1 MRDKRVIFLAD
12 CQSFYAS
19 VEKAS
24 YPEYEHQPVVV
35 AGDPARR
42 SGVILAACPIAK
54 QHGVRTAERL
64 GEALAK
70 CPGLVVIKP
79 RMQRYIDISQRIT
92 DIFQGFTDLV
102 EPYSID
108 EQFLDVTGSLHLY
121 GSPQELAVL
130 IQQRLLMETGIYTR
144 FGISET
150 KVLAKMACDNY
161 AKKNDSGIYTLL
173 PDELPQTLW
182 KLPIQHLFMAGSRMT
197 AHFHAMGL
205 PTIGDLAR
213 TPLERL
219 KGMMRRRFGKNS
231 DISAELY
238 WRIANGEDSS
248 PVTPGTHEAAPK
260 SVGHMMTL
268 PRDYARL
275 EEIKVIVLEL
285 TELVCRRC
293 REMGYMGHVVSVSC
307 LGADY
312 ENMTGFSRQS
322 KMSDP
327 TNVTNQV
334 YHAAMQLLKKH
345 WDGRPVRRV
354 GVSLTGL
361 ADDSA
366 YQISLFEDPSRERSI
381 ALERTTDRLK
391 ARYGDSVILRAVSLA
406 GSGQAVDRAAKI
418 GGHYK

>member
-24 YPEYEHQPVVV
+24 HPEYEHQPVVV

-54 QHGVRTAERL
+54 QHGVKTAERL

-79 RMQRYIDISQRIT
+79 RMQRYIDVSQMIT
-92 DIFQGFTDLV
+92 EIFQCYTDMV

-108 EQFLDVTGSLHLY
+108 EQFMDVTGSLHLY
-121 GSPQELAVL
+121 GSPQELASQ
-130 IQQRLLMETGIYTR
+130 IQERLLMETGIYTR
-144 FGISET
+144 IGISET

-161 AKKNDSGIYTLL
+161 AKKNATGIYSLPVDNL
-173 PDELPQTLW
+173 PDTLW
-182 KLPIQHLFMAGSRMT
+182 KLPIHQLFMAGSRMT
-197 AHFHAMGL
+197 AHFQAMGL

-213 TPLERL
+213 TPLPRL
-219 KGMMRRRFGKNS
+219 KEMMRRRFGKNS
-231 DISAELY
+231 DINAELY
-238 WRIANGEDSS
+238 WRIANGVDNS

-268 PRDYARL
+268 PRDYALL

-285 TELVCRRC
+285 TELVCQRC
-293 REMGYMGHVVSVSC
+293 RGMGYMGRTVSVSC

-312 ENMTGFSRQS
+312 ENMSGFSRQA
-322 KMSDP
+322 KLMDP
-327 TNVTNQV
+327 TNVTNQI
-334 YHAAMQLLKKH
+334 YHAAVQLLEKH

-354 GVSLTGL
+354 GVSLSGL
-361 ADDSA
+361 ADDSE
-366 YQISLFEDPSRERSI
+366 YQISLFEDPSRERSR

-391 ARYGDSVILRAVSLA
+391 ARFGDSVILRAVSLA
-406 GSGQAVDRAAKI
+406 GNGQAVDRAAKI